1 MNKDQKLLEEAYE
14 KVLQEETNLEKA
26 LKEIEVSSKEA
37 EAKKQEKLK
46 DLSQIVSGQL
56 GTDEKG
62 NFIYK
67 PSGYEHGKFYKSLI
81 GSLFDKDLKEVPRG
95 TPVKEGMIWTEQ
107 DVNTIKVF
115 RATNVNG
122 RLMKVEVPRKEVV
135 EKGLDFLISERTLQ
149 EIADRQYKGNLDLAR
164 GWRIIYAPKDF
175 NMKCYSAE
183 EIFRSLEAMHKEGAI
198 KSEYEELVGYYKKMF
213 KEREIDSTLSK
224 DFDIKALEDF

>member
-1 MNKDQKLLEEAYE
+1 MDKDQRLLEEAYT
-14 KVLQEETNLEKA
+14 KVLKEESNLEKA
-26 LKEIEVSSKEA
+26 LKDTQKEHEAFQNRKA
-37 EAKKQEKLK
+37 EASK
-46 DLSQIVSGQL
+46 DLSQPVSGQL
-56 GTDEKG
+56 GHDEKG
-62 NFIYK
+62 NFVYK

-81 GSLFDKDLKEVPRG
+81 GSLFDEDLKEVPRG
-95 TPVKEGMIWTEQ
+95 TPVKEGMLWTEQ

-115 RATNVNG
+115 RATNVDG

-164 GWRIIYAPKDF
+164 GWRIIYAPEDF

-183 EIFRSLEAMHKEGAI
+183 EIFRSLEAMHKEGVR
-198 KSEYEELVGYYKKMF
+198 KSECEELTRYYKKMF
-213 KEREIDSTLSK
+213 KIKEMDDALSK